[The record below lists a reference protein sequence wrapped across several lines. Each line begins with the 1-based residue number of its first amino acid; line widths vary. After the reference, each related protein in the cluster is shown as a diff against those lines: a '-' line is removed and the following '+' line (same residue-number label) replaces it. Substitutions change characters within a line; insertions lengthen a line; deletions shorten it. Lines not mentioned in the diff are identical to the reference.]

1 MRSAAARCRRKRLR
15 AMKARAAAW
24 MHVAAASWRSRRASL
39 RARKPRAPAC
49 AETQGV
55 RAEAMSTVCM
65 GPTYCTAVAL
75 NHSCK
80 KGMANMG
87 ASVS

>member
-1 MRSAAARCRRKRLR
+1 MRSTAARCLRKRLR

-49 AETQGV
+49 AESQGV
-55 RAEAMSTVCM
+55 KAEAMCTFRM
-65 GPTYCTAVAL
+65 GCTYCTASA
-75 NHSCK
+75 K
-80 KGMANMG
+80 MA
-87 ASVS
+87 